1 MRQLLLTLLTLVTPL
16 LTQCGMTVTTTA
28 DSITITIPL
37 NGPTSEEL
45 DDTPDDTTAAPDET
59 AGDTA
64 ADVVTQVTPTK

>member
-1 MRQLLLTLLTLVTPL
+1 
-16 LTQCGMTVTTTA
+16 MTVTTTA